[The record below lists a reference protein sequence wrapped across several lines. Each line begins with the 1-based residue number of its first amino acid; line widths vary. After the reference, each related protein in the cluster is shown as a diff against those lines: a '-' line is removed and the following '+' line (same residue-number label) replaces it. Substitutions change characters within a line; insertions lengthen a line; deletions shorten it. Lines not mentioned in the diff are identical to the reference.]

1 MNAPDAAASS
11 AAPLSLRRPAFLLL
25 LGLAS
30 ACAGSARRDEP
41 APVRAAPSGHGYALL
56 HEILGQERQV
66 SMLLVVKSEREA
78 LERVIDDIA
87 EVCAAASQEL
97 EALAEADPRLDLA
110 DTGLPA
116 EERKTREAIAAT
128 RRDQL
133 LAASGSELELQLL
146 LAQNEAL
153 VYLTHL
159 VDTLSRSEP
168 DPARLAFVRTLW
180 KELTRLQGE
189 VAALLRRSR

>member
-1 MNAPDAAASS
+1 M
-11 AAPLSLRRPAFLLL
+11 LGRPAFFVL

-30 ACAGSARRDEP
+30 ACAGTARREEA
-41 APVRAAPSGHGYALL
+41 APVHAAPSGHGYALL
-56 HEILGQERQV
+56 HGLLDQERQV
-66 SMLLVVKSEREA
+66 SMLLVVKGERAE

-87 EVCAAASQEL
+87 EVCGAAYEEL
-97 EALAEADPRLDLA
+97 EELAEADPRLDLS

-159 VDTLSRSEP
+159 VDTLARSEP

-180 KELTRLQGE
+180 KELARLQGD

>member
-1 MNAPDAAASS
+1 MLRRAVLPLL
-11 AAPLSLRRPAFLLL
+11 LSLAL
-25 LGLAS
+25 
-30 ACAGSARRDEP
+30 ACAGSGRREP

-56 HEILGQERQV
+56 YELLGQERQV
-66 SMLLVVKSEREA
+66 SMLLVVKGERDA

-87 EVCAAASQEL
+87 EVCADAYEEL
-97 EALAEADPRLDLA
+97 GELAEADPRLDLA

-168 DPARLAFVRTLW
+168 DPARLAFVRALW
-180 KELTRLQGE
+180 KELARLQGD
-189 VAALLRRSR
+189 VGALLRHPG